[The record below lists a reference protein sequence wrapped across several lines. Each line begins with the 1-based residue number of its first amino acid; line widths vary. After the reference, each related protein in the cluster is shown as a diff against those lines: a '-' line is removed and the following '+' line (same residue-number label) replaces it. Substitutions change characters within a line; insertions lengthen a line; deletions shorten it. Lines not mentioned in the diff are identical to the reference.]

1 MTAALSAPM
10 AINFACKRTDGFT
23 LTLKKDCRMQLQKTR
38 HWIMLIIV
46 GLLVACSGS
55 GPEKMAVK
63 HVEALVAGDI
73 DRMMATLHLSE
84 KELKELN
91 TVKGKMSMLVGA
103 ASDEIKAAGGA
114 KSIKVVTT
122 EYSDDKKNAY
132 VEIKIELGNGDSKTE
147 RVNLVQVKDGWKVS
161 IK

>member
-1 MTAALSAPM
+1 
-10 AINFACKRTDGFT
+10 
-23 LTLKKDCRMQLQKTR
+23 MQLQKTR

>member
-1 MTAALSAPM
+1 
-10 AINFACKRTDGFT
+10 
-23 LTLKKDCRMQLQKTR
+23 
-38 HWIMLIIV
+38 MLIIV

>member
-1 MTAALSAPM
+1 
-10 AINFACKRTDGFT
+10 
-23 LTLKKDCRMQLQKTR
+23 MQLQKTR
-38 HWIMLIIV
+38 HWIMLIIL

-73 DRMMATLHLSE
+73 DRMMDTLHLSE

-122 EYSDDKKNAY
+122 EYSDDKKSAY

>member
-1 MTAALSAPM
+1 
-10 AINFACKRTDGFT
+10 
-23 LTLKKDCRMQLQKTR
+23 
-38 HWIMLIIV
+38 MLIIV

-73 DRMMATLHLSE
+73 ERMMATLHLSE

>member
-1 MTAALSAPM
+1 
-10 AINFACKRTDGFT
+10 
-23 LTLKKDCRMQLQKTR
+23 
-38 HWIMLIIV
+38 MLIIV

-122 EYSDDKKNAY
+122 EYSDDKKSAY